1 VGAGEALAAGTTAS
15 SYGGR
20 HRIIPD
26 RNCFA
31 AIVFMARTST
41 PRGCYL
47 PVLDRLMPVD
57 NLTWFVNDPG
67 RDSSRR

>member
-41 PRGCYL
+41 ASRLL
-47 PVLDRLMPVD
+47 PALP
-57 NLTWFVNDPG
+57 DPMVPG
-67 RDSSRR
+67 GQPHLVRERSRS